1 MIAIPAAATLRRKLG
16 LIVLACIGLW
26 VCAFLS
32 CALSPFSSRPSNLL
46 TNPAT
51 YTNLLELAPSLAA
64 LDLHGF
70 DESKRQDTGNTVQH
84 LLQTL
89 TAAAG
94 ASTHSRSVFHNVTA
108 TTRFRSAI
116 HDASANAATQ
126 LCHWLKDDIPAAL
139 ISPQQSVLI
148 AGLLT
153 SNEPLMPHYI
163 LQLLRL
169 VVAKPADSLFVSI
182 YESGSTDKTGKTAAL
197 PTLHMCKT
205 NAICRRGHPLAAAQ
219 AAGLSWS

>member
-1 MIAIPAAATLRRKLG
+1 MIAISAAAALTRKLG
-16 LIVLACIGLW
+16 LVVLACIGLW

-46 TNPAT
+46 TDPAT

-64 LDLHGF
+64 LDLHEI
-70 DESKRQDTGNTVQH
+70 DRIKHQDTGNTVQH

-94 ASTHSRSVFHNVTA
+94 ASTHNRSGLHNVTA

-116 HDASANAATQ
+116 HDASANAPTQ
-126 LCHWLKDDIPAAL
+126 LCHWLKDDIPAAF
-139 ISPQQSVLI
+139 ISPQQPVLI

-182 YESGSTDKTGKTAAL
+182 YESGSTDKTGRTAAF
-197 PTLHMCKT
+197 PLHICARQNVICKT
-205 NAICRRGHPLAAAQ
+205 GQPLAAAY
-219 AAGLSWS
+219 AAGPSWS